1 MQQRLEPL
9 RQLVERLGRRPAQPS
24 ERRLVWPAAP
34 LESLLE
40 ESSEVSSEECRVPGP
55 ERQLPTHSTIQFLN
69 DDRSGFRIDYF

>member
-1 MQQRLEPL
+1 MRVQQRLEPL

-40 ESSEVSSEECRVPGP
+40 ESSEVSSEG
-55 ERQLPTHSTIQFLN
+55 
-69 DDRSGFRIDYF
+69 